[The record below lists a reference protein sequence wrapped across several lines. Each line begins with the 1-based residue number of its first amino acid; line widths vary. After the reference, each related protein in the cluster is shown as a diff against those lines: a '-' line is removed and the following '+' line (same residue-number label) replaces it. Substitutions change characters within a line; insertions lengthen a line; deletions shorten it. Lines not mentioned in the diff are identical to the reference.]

1 MSQEGFK
8 CPSCGGVR
16 SLVLNRRGRKRHRQ
30 CRDCGMRFKT
40 VELTES
46 EHAALQAEITALQA
60 LRVAVSHVVGK

>member
-1 MSQEGFK
+1 
-8 CPSCGGVR
+8 
-16 SLVLNRRGRKRHRQ
+16 
-30 CRDCGMRFKT
+30 MRFKT